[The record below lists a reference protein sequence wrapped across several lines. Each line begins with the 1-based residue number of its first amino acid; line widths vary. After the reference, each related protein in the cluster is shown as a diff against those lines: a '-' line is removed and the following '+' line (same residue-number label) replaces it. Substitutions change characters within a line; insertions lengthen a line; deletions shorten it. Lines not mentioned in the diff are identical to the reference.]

1 MSPKRK
7 FSQKDWQ
14 KIVHLIDRAKKNL
27 NPKPSEQ
34 ELDDAVIDLWRAG
47 EYLINVCLETI
58 GSKECTDH
66 THHKHAQDLKAL
78 GELENDYYKTLEKLQ
93 RFRKKAEYLGYST
106 SRTDHYNS
114 IALINC
120 LADIEALFEE
130 TERKLK
136 AQDLL

>member
-7 FSQKDWQ
+7 FNQKDWQ
-14 KIVHLIDRAKKNL
+14 KIVALIDRAKKNL
-27 NPKPSEQ
+27 APKPSEQ

-47 EYLINVCLETI
+47 EYLVNVCLEMT
-58 GSKECTDH
+58 GRKECRDH
-66 THHKHAQDLKAL
+66 THHNHARDLKAL

-106 SRTDHYNS
+106 SKTDHYNS
-114 IALINC
+114 IALTSC
-120 LADIEALFEE
+120 LADIEALFTE